1 MKSDLQLSS
10 KELNVLGS
18 PLQTC
23 SCNPLTG
30 WFRDG
35 FCHFDKNDYGNHT
48 MCCIMDDN
56 FLNYSKSQGN
66 DLITSMPQ
74 YSFPGLKEGDKW
86 CICLNRW
93 KQAMEDGLAPL
104 VILESTNIKVLK
116 DISLDELKKYQY
128 IKNQQ

>member
-1 MKSDLQLSS
+1 MKSNLQLSS
-10 KELNVLGS
+10 KELNVLGT

-35 FCHFDKNDYGNHT
+35 FCHFDKNDQGNHT
-48 MCCIMDDN
+48 MCCIMDNN

-104 VILESTNIKVLK
+104 VILESTNIIVLNY
-116 DISLDELKKYQY
+116 ISLDELKKYQY
-128 IKNQQ
+128 IKNQ

>member
-1 MKSDLQLSS
+1 MNDNLLLSS
-10 KELNVLGS
+10 KELNVLGT
-18 PLQTC
+18 PLQSC

-35 FCHFDKNDYGNHT
+35 FCHFDKNDQGNHSI
-48 MCCIMDDN
+48 CCFMDIN

-66 DLITSMPQ
+66 DLITQMPE

-93 KQAMEDGLAPL
+93 KQAKEDGLAPL
-104 VILESTNIKVLK
+104 VILESTNIIVLK
-116 DISLDELKKYQY
+116 EVSLEELKKYQY
-128 IKNQQ
+128 IKNQ

>member
-1 MKSDLQLSS
+1 MNKNSLLSS
-10 KELNVLGS
+10 KELNVLGT
-18 PLQTC
+18 PLQSC

-35 FCHFDKNDYGNHT
+35 FCHFDKNDQGNHS

-66 DLITSMPQ
+66 DLITPMNE

-93 KQAMEDGLAPL
+93 KQAKEDGLAPL
-104 VILESTNIKVLK
+104 VILESTNIIVLNE
-116 DISLDELKKYQY
+116 ISLEELKKYQY
-128 IKNQQ
+128 IKN

>member
-1 MKSDLQLSS
+1 MKTDLQLSS
-10 KELNVLGS
+10 KELNVLGT

-35 FCHFDKNDYGNHT
+35 FCHFDKSDYGNHT
-48 MCCIMDDN
+48 MCCIMDNN

-66 DLITSMPQ
+66 DLITPMSQ

-104 VILESTNIKVLK
+104 VILESTNIIVLN

-128 IKNQQ
+128 IKNK